1 TAVRDEYR
9 LGEPA
14 GGPFRP
20 ALAAELADRPAIEQI
35 ISETAARLDE
45 VIKRLH
51 RRLTWARTTR
61 SDLHK
66 KKDAGL
72 IEREE
77 EQLLRRGDE
86 YINSIVK
93 CERTRYTLS
102 VLA

>member
-1 TAVRDEYR
+1 VRDEYR

-20 ALAAELADRPAIEQI
+20 ALAAELADGSAIEQI

-45 VIKRLH
+45 VVKRLH

-66 KKDAGL
+66 K
-72 IEREE
+72 
-77 EQLLRRGDE
+77 
-86 YINSIVK
+86 
-93 CERTRYTLS
+93 
-102 VLA
+102 